1 MCFFFLANNV
11 TQQKLQCIKGED
23 GKLQF
28 KGLLPGN
35 LFSMSILNKFK
46 FIVQITNIGQQLIQL
61 PDGKLHVT
69 NYVQSPGPRT
79 VQISKNTILS
89 NNNNFT
95 KTGPQVSY

>member
-1 MCFFFLANNV
+1 M
-11 TQQKLQCIKGED
+11 QCIKGED

-35 LFSMSILNKFK
+35 GVCLSLSILNKFH
-46 FIVQITNIGQQLIQL
+46 ILHNTNIGQQLIQL

-69 NYVQSPGPRT
+69 SYINQSPSPRT
-79 VQISKNTILS
+79 VQISKNTLLS

-95 KTGPQVSY
+95 KTGSQVSFNLIYIF